1 MHSLSRARR
10 PLAASAAAL
19 LLAGCATVDID
30 REIGALN
37 DSLPGFTQGAL
48 ARQTEPRAQAQ
59 RAAAD
64 ALLAQPLALDVAV
77 RLALVNSPGLQA
89 LLAERWGEMAQAEQ
103 SGRIANPVFSFERMR
118 SGSELEIGRMLSLGL
133 LDLLTWPQ
141 RQAVARNQV
150 AQARVQ
156 LAASVVDQVSQ
167 VRQAWVRAVAAQ
179 QLLAY
184 AGQVGQAAD
193 ASAQLARQMQRV
205 GNFSTLERAR
215 QQAFQA
221 DATGRL
227 AAARHA
233 ATATRE
239 ELVRLLGL
247 DDAQASRLQLP
258 DRLPDLPDLAKELQT
273 APAQALREQRLDWQL
288 ARLQLDAAGR
298 AQGLDLLSS
307 LVDTELGLRRDTH
320 FNDATGERATARG
333 FELSLRLPLFDWGA
347 ARRAAMNAQS
357 LAAAHHYEAVTR
369 GAASQWRQAASAR
382 RTAWEIARHHRDEVV
397 PLRRTIS
404 DENLLRYNGMQIGV
418 FELLADA
425 REQIASVMAAIDAQQ
440 QFWLADAALA
450 ATLVGRPQGSVMS
463 ISTSTP
469 SAAAA
474 PAH

>member
-64 ALLAQPLALDVAV
+64 ALLAQPLARDVAV

-89 LLAERWGEMAQAEQ
+89 LLAERWGEMAQADQ

-141 RQAVARNQV
+141 RQAVARKPRLWRRDV
-150 AQARVQ
+150 M
-156 LAASVVDQVSQ
+156 DQVSQ